1 MTNSEHSDLPGSFCV
16 SLDSGL
22 ERHLGVNGELVLLG
36 GDPLRLLRLNDRS
49 AALVKS
55 LGEGT
60 TLSDTARA
68 ANASL
73 HTVAKLCRRLL
84 DAGIAHPT
92 FAHPISA
99 HPISA
104 HPISANTFRSGAVS
118 STETGQIGRKSG
130 DLGPESSENQPDF
143 NAGVTMVVPVKD
155 RPAQLE
161 RLLRSI
167 RGIGP
172 LEAGS
177 TGTRTPLIV
186 VDDGS
191 KDARQTSEI
200 AARYDA
206 TVARHED
213 SRGPAAARN
222 SGAKAATTEFVAF
235 VDSDCEI
242 VDPHWLST
250 CLAQFSDPNVAAV
263 APRIVGI
270 ERKCR
275 NSLHAYESVR
285 SSLDLGGQAAKVA
298 PMHRVAYVPA
308 AALVVRRNMFI
319 ALHGFN
325 ETMHVGEDVD
335 FVWRVDASNHTVRYE
350 PVATVAHDHRTTY
363 EQFVK
368 RRFQY
373 ATSSAALDQRHPG
386 KVPPLVLSPWSAG
399 VWASV
404 ATQTALGLLSALGIA
419 GYSAAKFPAKLTM
432 LREPGPVAA
441 RLVARGHLGAGRQL
455 ASATWRTYLPIALLI
470 STRSNRAR
478 RWTVTAGLVHNVLD
492 YRQRKPPMNL
502 PTYVGIRCLDD
513 AAYCAG
519 LWWGCIS
526 HRNVRPLLPKL
537 NNWPG
542 QRKLNQDS

>member
-1 MTNSEHSDLPGSFCV
+1 MTDSEHSDLPGSFCV

-60 TLSDTARA
+60 SLSDTART

-92 FAHPISA
+92 FAHPSSA
-99 HPISA
+99 HA
-104 HPISANTFRSGAVS
+104 GSANTFRSGAVS
-118 STETGQIGRKSG
+118 STETVQNGRKFG
-130 DLGPESSENQPDF
+130 DLERESSENQPDF
-143 NAGVTMVVPVKD
+143 NAGVTIVVPVKD

-200 AARYDA
+200 AAHFHA
-206 TVARHED
+206 TVARHEV

-222 SGAKAATTEFVAF
+222 NGAKAASTEFVAF

-250 CLAQFSDPNVAAV
+250 CLAHFADPDVAAV
-263 APRIVGI
+263 APRIVGV
-270 ERKCR
+270 ERNAR
-275 NSLHAYESVR
+275 NALHAYESVR
-285 SSLDLGGQAAKVA
+285 SSLDLGGHAAKVA
-298 PMHRVAYVPA
+298 PLHRVAYVPA
-308 AALVVRRNMFI
+308 AALVVRRSMFI
-319 ALHGFN
+319 ALNGFD

-335 FVWRVDASNHTVRYE
+335 FVWRVHVSDHTVRYE
-350 PVATVAHDHRTTY
+350 PASTVAHDHRTTY
-363 EQFVK
+363 GQFVK

-399 VWASV
+399 VWASA
-404 ATQTALGLLSALGIA
+404 ATQTPLGLLSALGIA
-419 GYSAAKFPAKLTM
+419 VYSAAKFPSKLEM

-455 ASATWRTYLPIALLI
+455 ASATWRTYLPLALLI
-470 STRSNRAR
+470 STRSKRAR
-478 RWTVTAGLVHNVLD
+478 RWTAAAGLAHNVLD
-492 YRQRKPPMNL
+492 YRQRKPAMNL
-502 PTYVGIRCLDD
+502 PTYVGIRFLDD

-526 HRNVRPLLPKL
+526 RRNVRPLLPKL